1 MFLWFRQ
8 KVVSD
13 SLWPH
18 GLQSA
23 RLLCP
28 WDFPGKNTWVGKFF
42 PLFPSIGDL
51 PDSRIKP
58 ASPALT
64 GGFFTTEPSGKPNSL
79 INCALIQFA
88 SNFHLY
94 LLGPWLIHRGSVDSI
109 VKHQVTAG
117 HATSPG
123 EPEWHIGTTG
133 CLVQLE
139 QTWGV
144 PGENDEVRGIHTIEG
159 PFSHT
164 RSLWQ

>member
-1 MFLWFRQ
+1 MHTLKFLWFRH

-42 PLFPSIGDL
+42 SLLPPAGGL

-58 ASPALT
+58 ASSALA
-64 GGFFTTEPSGKPNSL
+64 GKPSTL

-88 SNFHLY
+88 SKFHLF
-94 LLGPWLIHRGSVDSI
+94 LLGPWLIHRGSGGQSCETQGQGRTCHISWGTWMTHWNYKMSNAGGANVRS
-109 VKHQVTAG
+109 VRWEWWHQRHPHHWRAFL
-117 HATSPG
+117 AY
-123 EPEWHIGTTG
+123 
-133 CLVQLE
+133 
-139 QTWGV
+139 
-144 PGENDEVRGIHTIEG
+144 
-159 PFSHT
+159 
-164 RSLWQ
+164 

>member
-109 VKHQVTAG
+109 VKHQVKAG

-123 EPEWHIGTTG
+123 EPEWHWNYRMSSAAGA
-133 CLVQLE
+133 
-139 QTWGV
+139 
-144 PGENDEVRGIHTIEG
+144 NVRSARWEWWSERH
-159 PFSHT
+159 PHHWRAFLPH
-164 RSLWQ
+164 